1 MINFIRHVLILHE
14 RTDIHTFRLSFQFTL
29 WYRNNHLHLDSPEIS
44 RAMEEEL
51 ELAREIDT
59 WIRFALRNKVKVL
72 DLDFR
77 SCGTAHR
84 AVYHKLPN
92 VVLTSDILT
101 ELKLV
106 YCRVEPREHIR
117 LRSLKSLSLD
127 GIPLSD
133 ETLIEILSGCPVLES
148 LFIYKCCGLHK
159 LNFTSLNLKNVVN
172 GD

>member
-1 MINFIRHVLILHE
+1 
-14 RTDIHTFRLSFQFTL
+14 
-29 WYRNNHLHLDSPEIS
+29 
-44 RAMEEEL
+44 MEEEL
-51 ELAREIDT
+51 LLAREIDT